1 MRDGVVDG
9 LACAR
14 RLVSPSVCSA
24 SLAAGAHALSL
35 SLHAPSHQ
43 STPFSAPSPAGTA
56 TRSRLLWPS
65 HSACGHWPALPGRS
79 DRCRG
84 GHGPH
89 DAYGVQVA
97 VQTGAK
103 GWAGARFMVYTTSPH
118 TRLKSAPRP
127 LTSFLSPHDP
137 TILRTQPSLPIT
149 GTLASDDEADESG
162 DELSVDQ
169 ATNNIVAVPV
179 PVPAEA
185 APRPTGA
192 LIDIGAPLPVYED
205 RGRPADTV
213 PAPRGGK
220 TGENSSAPVPATQS
234 LTGPQ
239 GGGAPSLPPHFTPV
253 HAPLT
258 LVDRALG
265 ANWWEAVAGP
275 GETVKEAGPSL
286 LQPALGPAAPPPG
299 PAFTDLP
306 HEIVAFAH
314 RASPSQVRRKGEER
328 RGAGAG

>member
-1 MRDGVVDG
+1 MHSFYLCTHPHINPHPSPHPLRQELRLEAVSFGPRTPLAVTGLRCLVVPTDAEVDTVLMMLMEYKWRSKQVPRG
-9 LACAR
+9 GQERVLWCTLLLRTPA
-14 RLVSPSVCSA
+14 LSPR
-24 SLAAGAHALSL
+24 HALSL
-35 SLHAPSHQ
+35 
-43 STPFSAPSPAGTA
+43 PFFL
-56 TRSRLLWPS
+56 R
-65 HSACGHWPALPGRS
+65 
-79 DRCRG
+79 
-84 GHGPH
+84 
-89 DAYGVQVA
+89 
-97 VQTGAK
+97 
-103 GWAGARFMVYTTSPH
+103 TT
-118 TRLKSAPRP
+118 
-127 LTSFLSPHDP
+127 P

-162 DELSVDQ
+162 DELSVGQ
-169 ATNNIVAVPV
+169 ATNNIVAFPV
-179 PVPAEA
+179 LVPAEA

-299 PAFTDLP
+299 PAFTDLH

-314 RASPSQVRRKGEER
+314 RASPSQVRRKREER